1 MSQNTVILGRV
12 GKHPEI
18 KQGKNGYFIKVPLC
32 VNDFINGRSVDQ
44 WYQCNI
50 YSPNKNSLENVIN
63 EGLVG
68 IGAIVMLSGKHY
80 LINTNRFVGLG
91 FSCNQADMKVV
102 LGAKYINESKA
113 LGNSTAQQQRYQSPQ
128 SDYQESQ
135 QHNPLRDGENMF
147 EYKDELP
154 Y

>member
-1 MSQNTVILGRV
+1 MSQNTVILGRI

-18 KQGKNGYFIKVPLC
+18 KQGKNGYFIKVPVC

-50 YSPNKNSLENVIN
+50 FSPNRNSLENVIK
-63 EGLVG
+63 EGLIG
-68 IGAIVMLSGKHY
+68 IGAIVTLSGKHY
-80 LINTNRFVGLG
+80 LINTDIFVGLG
-91 FSCNQADMKVV
+91 FSCNQIDMKVV

-113 LGNSTAQQQRYQSPQ
+113 LRNTAGQQQRYQTQQ
-128 SDYQESQ
+128 SDYREYQ
-135 QHNPLRDGENMF
+135 QQNPLRDGENMF
-147 EYKDELP
+147 EYKDDLP